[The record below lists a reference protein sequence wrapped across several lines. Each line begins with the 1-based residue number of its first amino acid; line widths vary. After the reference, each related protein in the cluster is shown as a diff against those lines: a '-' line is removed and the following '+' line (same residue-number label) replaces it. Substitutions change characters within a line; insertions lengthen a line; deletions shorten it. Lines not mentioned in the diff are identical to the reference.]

1 MQHLYIVVPH
11 HLPAPPPQH
20 HERKRIERNMEIQR
34 QLKVERAKVN
44 ERGSQLRDWRVAR
57 NKWVRV
63 GGRVRVVEQRE
74 CSAKACTA
82 VTTSYPPQVARF
94 HERQSRGHN
103 KDDRTKRLD
112 ALKANDFQAYQ
123 DMLRQQGKDVSSER
137 YEAIATFLNDTEEY
151 LNKLANKVKSVKM
164 FQQTSEA
171 RARAMADARAQ
182 GLTEED
188 VRTAGEQA
196 ANEAAAE
203 VEEEMGAA
211 DEQVRGL
218 CRGLCDVVVCVMC

>member
-1 MQHLYIVVPH
+1 MRGYIAVH
-11 HLPAPPPQH
+11 HVTSCASRLSVH
-20 HERKRIERNMEIQR
+20 HAI
-34 QLKVERAKVN
+34 VF
-44 ERGSQLRDWRVAR
+44 
-57 NKWVRV
+57 
-63 GGRVRVVEQRE
+63 
-74 CSAKACTA
+74 
-82 VTTSYPPQVARF
+82 QVARF

-103 KDDRTKRLD
+103 KDDRSKRLD

-151 LNKLANKVKSVKM
+151 LNKLANKVKSVKL

-182 GLTEED
+182 GLTEDD

-211 DEQVRGL
+211 DEQVRVL
-218 CRGLCDVVVCVMC
+218 MYAL